1 MALSPIQIVQIRD
14 HLDNCQRPLFFFDDD
29 QDGVCSFLQFYRYKG
44 EGKGI
49 IVKTT
54 PKLGSIFL
62 NKVREYGPDKIFI
75 LDLAIVE
82 QDFLD
87 ELKIP
92 VIWVDH
98 HGPFERENVKYFNP
112 RISKWE
118 DNHPTSYMCHQV
130 VQQELKA
137 SDMESELASFPRKQ
151 EEHRIYLWLATIGCI
166 ADWFIPQF
174 LDDFRKEF
182 PDLID
187 KPYKNAGDII
197 YNTKLG
203 LLTRIFAFV
212 LKGKTNEV
220 MKSIKVLTRINSPYE
235 ILNQETAQGKY
246 IYKRYEE
253 VNKMFEPLIKDVLET
268 ADNTDEKLVVY
279 KYSDDKT
286 SFTSELSNEAIY
298 RFPGKIIM
306 IAREKNDEMKCSM
319 RSSKLILPP
328 LVEKCLVGL
337 EGYGGGHEHAC
348 GLNIKTR
355 DFEEFLK
362 RFRELI

>member
-1 MALSPIQIVQIRD
+1 MLTQNQINEIREE
-14 HLDNCQRPLFFFDDD
+14 LDNCARPIFLYDDD
-29 QDGVCSFLQFYRYKG
+29 QDGLCSFLQFYKYKK

-54 PKLGSIFL
+54 PRLGTVFV
-62 NKVREYGPDKIFI
+62 NKVKEYGPDKIFI

-87 ELKIP
+87 EMKVP
-92 VIWVDH
+92 VIWIDH
-98 HGPFERENVKYFNP
+98 HGPFERDNVKYFNP
-112 RISKWE
+112 RVSKWE

-130 VQQELKA
+130 VQQDLEA
-137 SDMESELASFPRKQ
+137 SDA
-151 EEHRIYLWLATIGCI
+151 EHRIYLWIATIGCI
-166 ADWFIPQF
+166 ADWFVPPFI
-174 LDDFRKEF
+174 DDFKKQY

-187 KPYKNAGDII
+187 RPYKNAGDII

-212 LKGKTNEV
+212 LKGKTNDV
-220 MKSIKVLTRINSPYE
+220 MKSIKVMTRIESPYE
-235 ILNQETAQGKY
+235 ILNKETAQGKY
-246 IYKRYEE
+246 IYRRYEE
-253 VNKMFEPLIKDVLET
+253 ANKMYEPLIKDVLRT
-268 ADNTDEKLVVY
+268 AENTDEKLAVF
-279 KYSDDKT
+279 KYSDDRT

-298 RFPGKIIM
+298 RFPSKIIL
-306 IAREKNDEMKCSM
+306 IAREKNEEMKCSI

-348 GLNIKTR
+348 GLNVKTK
-355 DFEEFLK
+355 DFEEFVK
-362 RFRELI
+362 RLREMI

>member
-1 MALSPIQIVQIRD
+1 MQIKQIME
-14 HLDNCQRPLFFFDDD
+14 HLDTCKKPLFFFDDD
-29 QDGVCSFLQFYRYKG
+29 QDGVCSFLQFYRYKN

-54 PKLGSIFL
+54 PRLGSIFL
-62 NKVREYGPDKIFI
+62 NKVKEFEPDKIFI

-87 ELKIP
+87 ELKVP
-92 VIWVDH
+92 VIWIDH

-130 VQQELKA
+130 VNQELKA
-137 SDMESELASFPRKQ
+137 SDA
-151 EEHRIYLWLATIGCI
+151 EHRIYLWIGAIGCI
-166 ADWFIPQF
+166 SDWFIPPF
-174 LDDFRKEF
+174 IEDFKKQY

-187 KPYKNAGDII
+187 NPYKGVGDII

-212 LKGKTNEV
+212 LKGKTNDV

-253 VNKMFEPLIKDVLET
+253 VNKMFEPLIKEVLET
-268 ADNTDEKLVVY
+268 AQNTDEKLAIY
-279 KYSDDKT
+279 KYADDKT

-298 RFPGKIIM
+298 RFPDKIIM

-355 DFEEFLK
+355 DFEEFLR
-362 RFRELI
+362 RFREMI

>member
-1 MALSPIQIVQIRD
+1 MALSSAQIMQIKD

-87 ELKIP
+87 ELKVP

-130 VQQELKA
+130 VQQDLWIA
-137 SDMESELASFPRKQ
+137 S
-151 EEHRIYLWLATIGCI
+151 IGCV
-166 ADWFIPQF
+166 ADWFIPSF
-174 LDDFRKEF
+174 IDEFRKEF

-197 YNTKLG
+197 YNTRLG

-235 ILNQETAQGKY
+235 ILSQETAQGKY
-246 IYKRYEE
+246 VYKRYEE

-268 ADNTDEKLVVY
+268 AQNTDEKLAVY
-279 KYSDDKT
+279 KYTDDKT

-298 RFPGKIIM
+298 RFPDKIIM

-348 GLNIKTR
+348 GLNIKTK